1 MSRSHLHP
9 GRSSLV
15 RATALPETATR
26 GRASRATMASSG
38 GLVRRE
44 LERGAA
50 PAGELAVR

>member
-9 GRSSLV
+9 GRPSLV

-26 GRASRATMASSG
+26 GRASRATMATLAAAFVES
-38 GLVRRE
+38 

-50 PAGELAVR
+50 PARELALR